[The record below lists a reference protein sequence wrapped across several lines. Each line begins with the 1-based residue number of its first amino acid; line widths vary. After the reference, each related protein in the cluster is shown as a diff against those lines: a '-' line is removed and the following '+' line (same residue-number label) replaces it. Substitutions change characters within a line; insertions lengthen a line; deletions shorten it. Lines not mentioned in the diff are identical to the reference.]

1 MATLTTTHNFNFN
14 ENICKSVFKTEF
26 DKEKDLTKIILKY
39 VDNTIANN
47 SMFFK
52 QRYGNNS
59 DTSVEKIEIDG
70 IEKDLVKINITY
82 KVYVINEN

>member
-26 DKEKDLTKIILKY
+26 DKEKDLTKNILKY

-52 QRYGNNS
+52 QRYGNQTRLVQTRLDSS
-59 DTSVEKIEIDG
+59 DYSVFRKPYF
-70 IEKDLVKINITY
+70 LCA
-82 KVYVINEN
+82 